1 MLVLSRQRDEA
12 VIINGN
18 IKVVVVD
25 IRGDKVR
32 LGFEA
37 PKEMRVHREE
47 IEARIQSEQQ
57 GSP

>member
-18 IKVVVVD
+18 IKVIVVD

-37 PKEMRVHREE
+37 PKDMPVHREE
-47 IEARIQSEQQ
+47 LQKIIERESA
-57 GSP
+57 